1 MTTNMPLVGCAPLPA
16 AMQRCRFETSP
27 PMSTYQTMFL
37 LSPLQTPW
45 PTTKSSSGVPVN
57 MLMVPGAAPPA
68 TTALT
73 LAVGAAAIDAYE
85 HLLQVPYPLPK
96 LDLIAVPA
104 NHFGGFEAW
113 GAIEFIASGVTPP
126 PDDPAR
132 VLNTCWLVR
141 STLAQP

>member
-1 MTTNMPLVGCAPLPA
+1 MV
-16 AMQRCRFETSP
+16 
-27 PMSTYQTMFL
+27 L

-45 PTTKSSSGVPVN
+45 PATKSSSGVPVR
-57 MLMVPGAAPPA
+57 MLMIPSAAPPA

-113 GAIEFIASGVTPP
+113 GAIEFMGKLITPP
-126 PDDPAR
+126 ADDAAS
-132 VLNTCWLVR
+132 VLTMCWLV
-141 STLAQP
+141 SHVSHVACLVPH